1 MSNAPPEEEIN
12 LVVTKEAINNI
23 NKRLEEFNET
33 TGCKYKLDIN
43 YFYQMNKNA
52 EITAHHE
59 LHPKTMLLCAFNNDI
74 CVSSIIIDYYEGFI
88 TIFSRTKP
96 EYERNKLN
104 KLLTSVLIIMART
117 IHADAN
123 YILSEAI
130 NPARAYVL
138 MKYFNAKGRDDGI
151 QFSTYKEFSKYIEK
165 HGALEVTIEL
175 NDANIENAKRVFDE
189 TINELTCVEKK
200 GGKLKRNYLRSKKNK
215 KCRRNRRK
223 TRR

>member
-1 MSNAPPEEEIN
+1 MSNLPPEEEIN
-12 LVVTKEAINNI
+12 LVVAKEAINNI

-43 YFYQMNKNA
+43 YFYQMNENA

-59 LHPKTMLLCAFNNDI
+59 LHPKTLLLCAFNNDI
-74 CVSSIIIDYYEGFI
+74 CVSSIIIDYYAGFI

-123 YILSEAI
+123 YILSKAI

-151 QFSTYKEFSKYIEK
+151 QFSRYKEFSKYIEI
-165 HGALEVTIEL
+165 HGEFEVTVAL
-175 NDANIENAKRVFDE
+175 NDANIKNARRVFDE
-189 TINELTCVEKK
+189 TIKELTCVEKK
-200 GGKLKRNYLRSKKNK
+200 GGKRNYLRSKKNK
-215 KCRRNRRK
+215 KYRRNRRK

>member
-12 LVVTKEAINNI
+12 LVVAKEAINNI

-43 YFYQMNKNA
+43 YFYQMNENA

-59 LHPKTMLLCAFNNDI
+59 LHPKTLLLCAFNNDI

-96 EYERNKLN
+96 QYEGNKLN
-104 KLLTSVLIIMART
+104 KLLTSVLIIMTRT

-175 NDANIENAKRVFDE
+175 NDANIENARRVFDK

-200 GGKLKRNYLRSKKNK
+200 GGKRKRNYLRSKKNK

>member
-12 LVVTKEAINNI
+12 LVVAKEAINNI

-33 TGCKYKLDIN
+33 KGCKYKLDIN
-43 YFYQMNKNA
+43 YFYQMDKNA

-59 LHPKTMLLCAFNNDI
+59 IHPKTLLLCAFNNDI

-88 TIFSRTKP
+88 TIFSRTKRQ
-96 EYERNKLN
+96 YEGNKLN

-117 IHADAN
+117 IHAGAN

-130 NPARAYVL
+130 NPARAYL
-138 MKYFNAKGRDDGI
+138 LIKYFNAKGRDDGI
-151 QFSTYKEFSKYIEK
+151 QFSTYKEFSEYVEK

-175 NDANIENAKRVFDE
+175 NDANIENAKRVFDK

-200 GGKLKRNYLRSKKNK
+200 GGKRNYLRSKKNK